1 MDVCVCYGDY
11 FEHVKEENQG
21 GNMTTQVH
29 LHKTL
34 SKWRV
39 CVRVCV
45 EQSNTLSTQLTE
57 NTNRGTHEDVTA
69 FSA

>member
-1 MDVCVCYGDY
+1 MEDY
-11 FEHVKEENQG
+11 FEQVKEENQG

-34 SKWRV
+34 SKR
-39 CVRVCV
+39 CVRACVCV

-57 NTNRGTHEDVTA
+57 NTNSGTHEDVTA